1 MTQMALIL
9 LLGHA
14 LAHTGPVRALLV
26 IATIVLV
33 AGALALVAPKAG
45 DRIAELPFDARRAD
59 DVDLDDAVVTPADR
73 PFELIAP
80 TKNAAAKVGE
90 ILLQFPLYAGI
101 MSIMGAT
108 GLIDILSDGIVSI
121 ATPAT
126 FGLLALLSAGLGDQW
141 TNMIQLFWALPL
153 LAIAGLKMRDIL
165 GYTMVTLIASGVV
178 FAGILLVVGAG

>member
-73 PFELIAP
+73 PFELIAL

-101 MSIMGAT
+101 MGIMGAT

-126 FGLLALLSAGLGDQW
+126 FGLLALLSAGLVSFFVPSGGGQFACRRRSCS
-141 TNMIQLFWALPL
+141 TPLGAWASTPRWRSWRFRT
-153 LAIAGLKMRDIL
+153 A
-165 GYTMVTLIASGVV
+165 TSGRT
-178 FAGILLVVGAG
+178 